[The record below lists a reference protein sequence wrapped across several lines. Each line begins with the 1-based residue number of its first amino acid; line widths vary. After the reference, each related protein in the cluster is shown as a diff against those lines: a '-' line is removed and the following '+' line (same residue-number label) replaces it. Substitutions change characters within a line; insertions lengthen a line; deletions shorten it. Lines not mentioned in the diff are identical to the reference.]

1 MSLLGHHSKEQT
13 AYYNFTGEIY
23 NEEYAMYVELPP
35 ALNIEIPSHF
45 LILHSL
51 FIGLNTYYNL
61 PNFGLNPYLG
71 FGLGA
76 LFNSV
81 QSQYPGP
88 ANLVQE
94 EGKLALDELSWD
106 FGYHGIIGF
115 RHQQPDSFYYF
126 EIRPM
131 FHQFNYE
138 SGEGLLKEF
147 DSFTLESLQ
156 FQIGIGTNL
165 FK

>member
-1 MSLLGHHSKEQT
+1 MSWKHFYSG
-13 AYYNFTGEIY
+13 IY
-23 NEEYAMYVELPP
+23 NYIPGSGFIDFHNDNLVVASSRGILAYSKD
-35 ALNIEIPSHF
+35 IEDE
-45 LILHSL
+45 LILKQIENNINE
-51 FIGLNTYYNL
+51 FIGIEQ
-61 PNFGLNPYLG
+61 
-71 FGLGA
+71 
-76 LFNSV
+76 FNSV